1 MSTSR
6 LVYYLREAML
16 TFVQHRR
23 LHIVAVVVMSVAVAI
38 LGLFLML
45 MFNANRFL
53 NTLGAQAKII
63 VFLRDD
69 IQPDQR
75 QAIED
80 VLTQVAP
87 AQAVRYI
94 SKAQAWDDFA
104 SWYPKSAHLLEGLGP
119 KSLPASLMLKLPA
132 DARSDVALTT
142 LQQRL
147 ARLPGIDEV
156 EYGAQWREGFR
167 KLLRVLRFVS
177 LVGGGMLGLGMVLIM
192 ANTTRLALYTHLPD
206 IEIMQLVGATD
217 RFIGYPFVLT
227 GMIQGLLSALLG
239 LGILLGIYHMVLG
252 SLSALI
258 ADMLGLYTLRF
269 LPWSVVLGMTVGS
282 LVVGYLGSA
291 LTLHRMLRILRMA
304 S

>member
-1 MSTSR
+1 M
-6 LVYYLREAML
+6 YYLREAML

-23 LHIVAVVVMSVAVAI
+23 LHTVAIVVMSIAVAI

-45 MFNANRFL
+45 TFNANRFL
-53 NTLGAQAKII
+53 DTLGAQARVI
-63 VFLRDD
+63 VFLHDD
-69 IQPDQR
+69 IQPAQR
-75 QAIED
+75 QAVED
-80 VLTQVAP
+80 VLNQVAP
-87 AQAVRYI
+87 AQSVRYI
-94 SKAQAWDDFA
+94 SQAQAWQDFV
-104 SWYPKSAHLLEGLGP
+104 SWYPESPQLLEGLGP
-119 KSLPASLMLKLPA
+119 ESLPASLILQLPA
-132 DARSDVALTT
+132 DARSDVTLTT

-167 KLLRVLRFVS
+167 KLLRGIRFVS
-177 LVGGGMLGLGMVLIM
+177 LVGGVMLGLGMVLIM

-217 RFIGYPFVLT
+217 RFIGGPFVLT
-227 GMIQGLLSALLG
+227 GMIQSLLSALFG
-239 LGILLGIYHMVLG
+239 LGILLGIYQTVMG
-252 SLSALI
+252 SLSTLL
-258 ADMLGLYTLRF
+258 ADTIGLYTLRF

-291 LTLHRMLRILRMA
+291 LTLNRMLRILRTA

>member
-1 MSTSR
+1 M
-6 LVYYLREAML
+6 YYLREALL

-23 LHIVAVVVMSVAVAI
+23 LHTVAIVVMSIAVAI

-45 MFNANRFL
+45 TFNANRFL
-53 NTLGAQAKII
+53 DTLGAQARVI
-63 VFLRDD
+63 VFLHDD
-69 IQPDQR
+69 IQPAQR
-75 QAIED
+75 QAVED
-80 VLTQVAP
+80 VLNQVAP
-87 AQAVRYI
+87 AQSVRYI
-94 SKAQAWDDFA
+94 SQAQAWQDFV
-104 SWYPKSAHLLEGLGP
+104 SWYPESPQLLEGLGP
-119 KSLPASLMLKLPA
+119 ESLPASLILQLPA
-132 DARSDVALTT
+132 DARSDVTLTT

-167 KLLRVLRFVS
+167 KLLRGIRFVS
-177 LVGGGMLGLGMVLIM
+177 LVGGVMLGLGMVLIM

-217 RFIGYPFVLT
+217 RFIGCPFVLT
-227 GMIQGLLSALLG
+227 GMIQGLLSVLFG
-239 LGILLGIYHMVLG
+239 LGILLGIYQTVMG
-252 SLSALI
+252 SLSTLL
-258 ADMLGLYTLRF
+258 ADTIGLYTLRF

-291 LTLHRMLRILRMA
+291 LTLKRMLRILRTA